1 MHDDIYRWWM
11 AHWRRLVVAVLVAAL
26 ALSGCKSSKK
36 EDVKQTLDERL
47 VAYEASLR
55 AELNWLWDDMAYAQ
69 AHSSPTTDRC
79 AAQDF
84 KLQPVTMSADE
95 RTADDLGGKLVDQL
109 DYAAGLLDAARA
121 QWDNFCGN
129 RASASDTIAFLNS
142 RLTAANQTLDFVKDT
157 LDLRAKSRASG

>member
-1 MHDDIYRWWM
+1 MVTYKVGRQRATKEPGMHDDIYRWWM
-11 AHWRRLVVAVLVAAL
+11 
-26 ALSGCKSSKK
+26 
-36 EDVKQTLDERL
+36 
-47 VAYEASLR
+47 
-55 AELNWLWDDMAYAQ
+55 